1 MWQGPDS
8 LFLKHGNPSTISAQQ
23 RASPGIC
30 SSAIDPKPMPAAV
43 WCIILDKDPQ
53 REIEMIGDN
62 GNDDGMY
69 DANENGD
76 PPSLEAVGDGIG
88 KEDCDVGEGDECDD
102 EEDPSTEDAGN
113 SSKKPPQHCALPIWL
128 VEAFKMRIANASQQ
142 DQDGWPKLYTI
153 DQTFWFLHCSI
164 YSFL

>member
-1 MWQGPDS
+1 
-8 LFLKHGNPSTISAQQ
+8 
-23 RASPGIC
+23 
-30 SSAIDPKPMPAAV
+30 
-43 WCIILDKDPQ
+43 
-53 REIEMIGDN
+53 MIGDN

-88 KEDCDVGEGDECDD
+88 EEDCDAGKGDECND
-102 EEDPSTEDAGN
+102 EEDPSAEDAGN
-113 SSKKPPQHCALPIWL
+113 SSKKPPQCRALPIWL

-142 DQDGWPKLYTI
+142 DQDGWPKLYAI
-153 DQTFWFLHCSI
+153 DQTFWFLHCST

>member
-1 MWQGPDS
+1 
-8 LFLKHGNPSTISAQQ
+8 
-23 RASPGIC
+23 
-30 SSAIDPKPMPAAV
+30 MPAAV

-62 GNDDGMY
+62 GNNNGMY

-76 PPSLEAVGDGIG
+76 SPGLEAVGDRIG

-102 EEDPSTEDAGN
+102 EEDPGAEDAGN
-113 SSKKPPQHCALPIWL
+113 SSKKPPQCHALPIWL
-128 VEAFKMRIANASQQ
+128 VEAFKMRIANASQR
-142 DQDGWPKLYTI
+142 DQDGWPKLYAI
-153 DQTFWFLHCSI
+153 DQTFWFPHRST